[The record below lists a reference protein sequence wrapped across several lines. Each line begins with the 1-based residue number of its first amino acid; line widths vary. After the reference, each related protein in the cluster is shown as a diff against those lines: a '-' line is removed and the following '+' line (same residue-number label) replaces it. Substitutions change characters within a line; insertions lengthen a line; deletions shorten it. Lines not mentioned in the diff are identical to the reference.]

1 MTFFNKVALPSSEP
15 QCIFGLSLSFLLID
29 FSTQFLT
36 TTTMEIFTFRNIKNS
51 VIQKKRVMRTLLL
64 VFKEHEQENLEEEML
79 VVSALPNK
87 FFLRQS
93 FNE

>member
-1 MTFFNKVALPSSEP
+1 
-15 QCIFGLSLSFLLID
+15 
-29 FSTQFLT
+29 
-36 TTTMEIFTFRNIKNS
+36 MEIFTFRNIKNS
-51 VIQKKRVMRTLLL
+51 VIQKKRIMRTLLL

-93 FNE
+93 FSE